1 MMIMCRRCSKEF
13 EEPEASTTPIEEL
26 GQIFLKNVNGEE
38 AEKLCPD
45 CKKELGILNLLG
57 FWDHGGLR

>member
-1 MMIMCRRCSKEF
+1 MMIVCRRCSKEF
-13 EEPEASTTPIEEL
+13 EEPETYTTPMEEL
-26 GQIFLKNVNGEE
+26 GKIFLRSINGEN
-38 AEKLCPD
+38 ADKLCPD